1 MARLFEKNGYT
12 SAEGIVLPL
21 SDFRLF
27 TDLPNS
33 DTIEDRYKEGIIKR
47 AEALIGKEYP
57 VILATDY
64 MAYTRTGDRTAY
76 GSKTFPKRGDLVS
89 LVNAELVEGQGRF
102 MDSIINLMWMILE
115 ESTWVCNAHNRTGE
129 PLSAQ
134 YDTEVGGIDLFSA
147 TTGASM
153 AYAYYALK
161 DKLNAISPLFCER
174 TLMMLRRRIINP
186 FINAQDDPGNWWMG
200 IGHGTNNWNPWICSN
215 VLWVVGVVEDDLSVR
230 EKTVTWALSY
240 LDNFINLYAPD
251 GGCDEG
257 PGYWGAAGA
266 AYMDCLEIITDLTAG
281 KINIYHEPLIKNVV
295 EYIAKVYVGN
305 GYSLNFADGAPQ
317 PTYRRE
323 MLASYAKDVKS
334 DMLYSFAISKSGWT
348 ATGDHNHV
356 YRGYKYLCTPDIEPG
371 ISKAPLKVFFPDLQ
385 VAATR
390 ESEVAEEGLYV
401 AFKGGCNGE
410 SHNHNDVGSIV
421 VYTDGKPMFIDAGS
435 GTYTKRTFSSER
447 YTIWTMNSNYH
458 NTLNFG
464 DTVQSSGKQYH
475 AEVISY
481 DEASGKMTLN
491 LANAYPEA
499 AGVVSYEKSACL
511 ENGVITVRDTYKLNE
526 AKQSAFTFL
535 TLGEP
540 ESVSEGEFVY
550 MGRTVKF
557 DPALT
562 YSFEEVV
569 CDIPETSNV
578 PKKWKAERICRIL
591 LTTPVSDNGDYTLTI
606 E

>member
-1 MARLFEKNGYT
+1 MARLFENNGFT
-12 SAEGIVLPL
+12 NAKGMVLPL

-76 GSKTFPKRGDLVS
+76 SSKTFPKRGDLVS

-200 IGHGTNNWNPWICSN
+200 IGRGTNNWNPWICSN
-215 VLWVVGVVEDDLSVR
+215 ILWVVGVVEDDLSVR

-281 KINIYHEPLIKNVV
+281 KILVLFMLIGVALQGLGVYQFLV
-295 EYIAKVYVGN
+295 EFAGAGATVPISGFGYLLAN
-305 GYSLNFADGAPQ
+305 GAIKGAQ
-317 PTYRRE
+317 KGVFGAFTGARTS
-323 MLASYAKDVKS
+323 ASA
-334 DMLYSFAISKSGWT
+334 
-348 ATGDHNHV
+348 
-356 YRGYKYLCTPDIEPG
+356 G
-371 ISKAPLKVFFPDLQ
+371 IS
-385 VAATR
+385 AA
-390 ESEVAEEGLYV
+390 V
-401 AFKGGCNGE
+401 
-410 SHNHNDVGSIV
+410 I
-421 VYTDGKPMFIDAGS
+421 
-435 GTYTKRTFSSER
+435 FS
-447 YTIWTMNSNYH
+447 
-458 NTLNFG
+458 
-464 DTVQSSGKQYH
+464 
-475 AEVISY
+475 
-481 DEASGKMTLN
+481 
-491 LANAYPEA
+491 
-499 AGVVSYEKSACL
+499 
-511 ENGVITVRDTYKLNE
+511 
-526 AKQSAFTFL
+526 FL
-535 TLGEP
+535 TAVLFK
-540 ESVSEGEFVY
+540 SK
-550 MGRTVKF
+550 T
-557 DPALT
+557 
-562 YSFEEVV
+562 
-569 CDIPETSNV
+569 
-578 PKKWKAERICRIL
+578 KK
-591 LTTPVSDNGDYTLTI
+591 N
-606 E
+606 